1 MHAPAARRRVPSSSP
16 QAAASARSV
25 STPLPAAT
33 ARRALPWRTRRRVF
47 AALLACTLLVATGT
61 PGGSQPAA
69 AAAAA
74 APAAGA
80 AAATG
85 SAPAQA
91 ASSAPSLQA
100 AIAAFDAFEVD
111 RAIALLT
118 DYEKARGIG
127 IDTLYYR
134 TRIAT
139 LRNDPATAKRHADQC
154 VQRFPTASRC
164 HEALAEA
171 RIAAVFAS
179 GNPLSS
185 LDAARGAKSAWAKA
199 VQLDPR
205 NTRAALLLLRY
216 CRQAPWV
223 AGGSESEAR
232 RIETALQRVSPAAGH
247 QARGLNLLAD
257 ERFDAALA
265 AFDAAIAADP
275 RDRDPRIYRA
285 LTLNAAK
292 RWPEAARYSEE
303 LLRRYPKFWDGWLL
317 LAVAHQEGKL
327 DVARGLA
334 AARNFL
340 AGAGN
345 RAKPQL
351 AQAQA
356 LIGALLERGG
366 DRAGARTAYQQA
378 LRLHDDNKTAA
389 EGLERMGENCC

>member
-1 MHAPAARRRVPSSSP
+1 MPMPANGVRQTRLPAPSDTKRTLKTLLPAVLLLAVLLPAGAVVAAPAAAPS
-16 QAAASARSV
+16 
-25 STPLPAAT
+25 
-33 ARRALPWRTRRRVF
+33 
-47 AALLACTLLVATGT
+47 
-61 PGGSQPAA
+61 PAA
-69 AAAAA
+69 AAG
-74 APAAGA
+74 AG
-80 AAATG
+80 G
-85 SAPAQA
+85 GAQA
-91 ASSAPSLQA
+91 SLQP

-111 RAIALLT
+111 RAAALLT
-118 DYEKARGIG
+118 EYEKVRGVS

-134 TRIAT
+134 ARIAT
-139 LRNDPATAKRHADQC
+139 LRNDPVTAKRHADQC
-154 VQRFPTASRC
+154 VQRFPNASRC

-232 RIETALQRVSPAAGH
+232 RLEASLQRVSAAAGH
-247 QARGLNLLAD
+247 QARALNLLAD
-257 ERFDAALA
+257 ERYDQAIA

-285 LTLNAAK
+285 LALNAAK

-303 LLRRYPKFWDGWLL
+303 LVRRYPKFWDGWLL

-327 DVARGLA
+327 DVARGLV
-334 AARNFL
+334 AARTFL

-356 LIGALLERGG
+356 LVGTLLERGG

-378 LRLHDDNKTAA
+378 LRLHDDNEVAT
-389 EGLERMGENCC
+389 EGLERLGENCC

>member
-1 MHAPAARRRVPSSSP
+1 LLPALLPALLQGLLLLAVLVPAGGAGAAPAP
-16 QAAASARSV
+16 AS
-25 STPLPAAT
+25 
-33 ARRALPWRTRRRVF
+33 
-47 AALLACTLLVATGT
+47 
-61 PGGSQPAA
+61 PAA
-69 AAAAA
+69 A
-74 APAAGA
+74 P
-80 AAATG
+80 T
-85 SAPAQA
+85 
-91 ASSAPSLQA
+91 LQP

-111 RAIALLT
+111 RAAALLT
-118 DYEKARGIG
+118 EFEKARGTG

-139 LRNDPATAKRHADQC
+139 LRNDPATARRHADQC

-171 RIAAVFAS
+171 RIAAVLSS

-185 LDAARGAKSAWAKA
+185 LDAARAAKAAWAKA

-232 RIETALQRVSPAAGH
+232 RIEASLQRVNAAAGH
-247 QARGLNLLAD
+247 QARALNLLAD
-257 ERFDAALA
+257 ERFDQAIA

-285 LTLNAAK
+285 LALNAAK
-292 RWPEAARYSEE
+292 RWPEAARYTEE
-303 LLRRYPKFWDGWLL
+303 LVRRYPKFWDGWLL

-327 DVARGLA
+327 DVARGLV
-334 AARNFL
+334 AARTFV

-351 AQAQA
+351 AQAQS

-378 LRLHDDNKTAA
+378 LRLHDDNKVAT
-389 EGLERMGENCC
+389 EGLERLGENCC